1 MTATSFDGPDRVVPD
16 LRVGEIRALRTF
28 QLSSD
33 GSLRPVAY
41 TDVAWVDGANVAN
54 CDLCDHTPAA
64 PGCGCGFWAYGSRGG
79 ASQHRAAKHLLAVVA
94 CWGRVVPGTLGLRAQ
109 HARIEALWVS
119 RRVPRERLALVR
131 RRYPSAAWYESR
143 RGMLRRHR
151 PTLLDSYELWP
162 LLRAR
167 RAGHR
172 FPFNFGRLGDG
183 ALALV
188 GYLLYSIVFMI
199 VISGVV
205 LVGNGVVLLIRFLLR
220 LL

>member
-1 MTATSFDGPDRVVPD
+1 MTATSFDGPDRMVPD

-41 TDVAWVDGANVAN
+41 TDVAWVDGANAAN

-109 HARIEALWVS
+109 YARIEAIWVS
-119 RRVPRERLALVR
+119 GRIPSGRIALLR
-131 RRYPSAAWYESR
+131 KRYPSAVVYGSKRA
-143 RGMLRRHR
+143 MFRRHR
-151 PTLLDSYELWP
+151 LSKLDSYRRLPYLETRLASLRFSFWRQDGP
-162 LLRAR
+162 LSTRKGSILTTIILLLCW
-167 RAGHR
+167 G
-172 FPFNFGRLGDG
+172 L
-183 ALALV
+183 LLV
-188 GYLLYSIVFMI
+188 MI
-199 VISGVV
+199 PVV
-205 LVGNGVVLLIRFLLR
+205 LVWSL
-220 LL
+220 

>member
-16 LRVGEIRALRTF
+16 LRIGEIRALRTF

-41 TDVAWVDGANVAN
+41 TDVAWVDGANAAN

-109 HARIEALWVS
+109 YARIEAIWVS
-119 RRVPRERLALVR
+119 GRIPRGRIALLR
-131 RRYPSAAWYESR
+131 KRYPSAVVYASKR
-143 RGMLRRHR
+143 AMLRRHR
-151 PTLLDSYELWP
+151 LSRLDSYRRLPYLETRLASLRFSIWRQDGP
-162 LLRAR
+162 LSTRKGSILTTIILLLCW
-167 RAGHR
+167 G
-172 FPFNFGRLGDG
+172 L
-183 ALALV
+183 LLV
-188 GYLLYSIVFMI
+188 MI
-199 VISGVV
+199 PMVV
-205 LVGNGVVLLIRFLLR
+205 VWSL
-220 LL
+220 

>member
-1 MTATSFDGPDRVVPD
+1 MTATSFDGPDRIVPD

-41 TDVAWVDGANVAN
+41 TDVAWVDGANAAN

-109 HARIEALWVS
+109 YARIEAIWVS
-119 RRVPRERLALVR
+119 GRIPRGRVALLR
-131 RRYPSAAWYESR
+131 KRYPSAVVYGSKRA
-143 RGMLRRHR
+143 MLRRHR
-151 PTLLDSYELWP
+151 LSRLDSYRRLPYLETRLASLRFSFWRQDGP
-162 LLRAR
+162 LSTPKGSILTTIILLLCW
-167 RAGHR
+167 G
-172 FPFNFGRLGDG
+172 L
-183 ALALV
+183 LLV
-188 GYLLYSIVFMI
+188 MI
-199 VISGVV
+199 PVV
-205 LVGNGVVLLIRFLLR
+205 LVWSF
-220 LL
+220 

>member
-41 TDVAWVDGANVAN
+41 TDVAWVDGANAAN

-64 PGCGCGFWAYGSRGG
+64 PGCGCGFWAYGTRGG

-109 HARIEALWVS
+109 YARIEAIWVS
-119 RRVPRERLALVR
+119 GRIPRGRIALLHK
-131 RRYPSAAWYESR
+131 RYPSAVVYGSKRA
-143 RGMLRRHR
+143 MLRKHR
-151 PTLLDSYELWP
+151 LSRLDSYRRLPYLETRLASLRFSFWRQDGP
-162 LLRAR
+162 LSTRKGSILTTIILLLCW
-167 RAGHR
+167 G
-172 FPFNFGRLGDG
+172 L
-183 ALALV
+183 LLV
-188 GYLLYSIVFMI
+188 MI
-199 VISGVV
+199 PVV
-205 LVGNGVVLLIRFLLR
+205 LVWSL
-220 LL
+220 

>member
-1 MTATSFDGPDRVVPD
+1 MPASFDGPGRVASD
-16 LRVGEIRALRTF
+16 LLVGEIRALRTF
-28 QLSSD
+28 RLTGDGALLPVAHDGQPWSD
-33 GSLRPVAY
+33 GPNAARCER
-41 TDVAWVDGANVAN
+41 GG
-54 CDLCDHTPAA
+54 HTPAA
-64 PGCGCGFWAYGSRGG
+64 PGCTCGFYAYGTR
-79 ASQHRAAKHLLAVVA
+79 RAAYQQAEARRVLAVVA

-167 RAGHR
+167 RDGHR
-172 FPFNFGRLGDG
+172 FPFNLGRLGVG

>member
-109 HARIEALWVS
+109 YARIEAIWVS
-119 RRVPRERLALVR
+119 GRIPRGRTALLR
-131 RRYPSAAWYESR
+131 KRYPSAVVYGSKRA
-143 RGMLRRHR
+143 MLRRHR
-151 PTLLDSYELWP
+151 LSRLDSYRRMPYLETRLASLRFSFWRQDGP
-162 LLRAR
+162 LSTRKGSILTTIILLLCW
-167 RAGHR
+167 G
-172 FPFNFGRLGDG
+172 L
-183 ALALV
+183 LLV
-188 GYLLYSIVFMI
+188 MI
-199 VISGVV
+199 PVV
-205 LVGNGVVLLIRFLLR
+205 LVWSS
-220 LL
+220 

>member
-41 TDVAWVDGANVAN
+41 TDVAWVDGANAAN

-64 PGCGCGFWAYGSRGG
+64 PGCGCGFWAYGTRGG

-109 HARIEALWVS
+109 YARIEAIWVS
-119 RRVPRERLALVR
+119 GRIPRGRIALLR
-131 RRYPSAAWYESR
+131 KRYPSAVVYGSKRA
-143 RGMLRRHR
+143 MLRRHR
-151 PTLLDSYELWP
+151 LSRLDSYRRLPYLETRLASLRFSFWRQDGP
-162 LLRAR
+162 LSTRKGSILTTIILLLCW
-167 RAGHR
+167 G
-172 FPFNFGRLGDG
+172 L
-183 ALALV
+183 LLV
-188 GYLLYSIVFMI
+188 MI
-199 VISGVV
+199 PVV
-205 LVGNGVVLLIRFLLR
+205 LVWSL
-220 LL
+220 

>member
-41 TDVAWVDGANVAN
+41 TDVAWVEGANAAN

-94 CWGRVVPGTLGLRAQ
+94 CWGRVVPGTLGVRAQ
-109 HARIEALWVS
+109 YARIEAIWVS
-119 RRVPRERLALVR
+119 GRIPRGRVALLR
-131 RRYPSAAWYESR
+131 KRYPSAVVYGSKRA
-143 RGMLRRHR
+143 MLRRHR
-151 PTLLDSYELWP
+151 LSRLDSYRRMPYLETRLASLRFSFWRQDGP
-162 LLRAR
+162 LSTRKGSILTTII
-167 RAGHR
+167 
-172 FPFNFGRLGDG
+172 
-183 ALALV
+183 
-188 GYLLYSIVFMI
+188 LLLCWGLMVVMI
-199 VISGVV
+199 PVV
-205 LVGNGVVLLIRFLLR
+205 VVWSL
-220 LL
+220 

>member
-41 TDVAWVDGANVAN
+41 TDVAWVEGANAAN

-109 HARIEALWVS
+109 HARIEAIWVS
-119 RRVPRERLALVR
+119 RRVPLERVVLVR
-131 RRYPSAAWYESR
+131 LRYPSVAFYGSR
-143 RGMLRRHR
+143 RAMLRQHR
-151 PTLLDSYELWP
+151 LTRLDSYERLP
-162 LLRAR
+162 LLGGRRAR
-167 RAGHR
+167 RWLR
-172 FPFNFGRLGDG
+172 GRGEGLSGCLIYALLGIG
-183 ALALV
+183 LS
-188 GYLLYSIVFMI
+188 LL
-199 VISGVV
+199 
-205 LVGNGVVLLIRFLLR
+205 GNGVWLLTR
-220 LL
+220 LLLHAI